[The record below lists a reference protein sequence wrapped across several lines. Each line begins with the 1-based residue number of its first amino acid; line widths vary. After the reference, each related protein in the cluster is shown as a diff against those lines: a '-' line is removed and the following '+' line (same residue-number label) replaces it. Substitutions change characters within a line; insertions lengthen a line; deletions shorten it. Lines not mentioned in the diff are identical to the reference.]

1 MFFPSY
7 LRILL
12 RKATSLSEVFPGG
25 SAVKNPPAI
34 QESCVQSLG
43 WEDPQEKG
51 MATYAGILP
60 WRIPRTKE
68 PGGLQSTGSRRVKH
82 D

>member
-12 RKATSLSEVFPGG
+12 RKAASLSEVFPGG

-43 WEDPQEKG
+43 REDPQEKG
-51 MATYAGILP
+51 IGNLHRYSSLENPTDKGAWRATVHGV
-60 WRIPRTKE
+60 TK
-68 PGGLQSTGSRRVKH
+68 GQT
-82 D
+82 

>member
-7 LRILL
+7 LRI
-12 RKATSLSEVFPGG
+12 KAASLSGVFPGG

-43 WEDPQEKG
+43 QEDPQEKG
-51 MATYAGILP
+51 MATYSSILP
-60 WRIPRTKE
+60 CRIPRTKE
-68 PGGLQSTGSRRVKH
+68 PGRLQSMGSRRVKQ